1 MSTPGQSTA
10 TGEWS
15 LRSSLVALLV
25 VATLVTFTLIGIAIL
40 AYRVPAIM
48 AEDREHMRNEAVGLA
63 HYFEQLIDSLEGRLG
78 TLAALDMSMS
88 PRQIQRFL
96 DSVIAEG
103 GFKAIYVLNPKGHVE
118 YVALPEEA
126 REARA
131 NVVGADLSR
140 NPLLASVR
148 TLGRRAWSD
157 RYLSALTGDATIG
170 LAIPFDGYTLLG
182 EVAPGFASEVLQAG
196 TEDLIYPVLV
206 VDRAG
211 EYVVGRNLAESDRL
225 RNWAA
230 ELNGVSP
237 GRMGDVRQIRFAGR
251 PYDTGLARSD
261 KLQWTFMV
269 AYPTGMDNPRVR
281 VTIALVLVGFVGS
294 ILLALVL
301 APLWAVR
308 MSAPLQDLIAQTRA
322 LTSGT
327 FGGKVSRGR
336 ILEFNQLAADM
347 ESMATAIRERQGE
360 LEKSEERLLQ
370 SLQNVQQLNLL
381 LEHRVELRT
390 IDLERANRELS
401 EAMETLKLAQ
411 GELVRNETLASL
423 GNLVGGVAHELN
435 TPIGNGVMAVST
447 MHDQVR
453 TFRREMANGLRRST
467 LEAFVERVERGSEI
481 AVRNLQRANELI
493 TSFKQVAVDQTS
505 AQRRR
510 FKLSEVID
518 EILMTLQPTLKRT
531 PFRVERQIPDDLVL
545 ESYPGPLGQVLTNL
559 LTNALTHGFEGR
571 TYGLIRVSAER
582 HGDDQIILRVAD
594 DGAGIQP
601 DLFPRI
607 FDPFVTSKLGRG
619 GSGLG
624 LHIVWNTVTVV
635 LGGSITVNSTS
646 EQGTEFRIILPLVA
660 PRQPNNG

>member
-1 MSTPGQSTA
+1 
-10 TGEWS
+10 
-15 LRSSLVALLV
+15 
-25 VATLVTFTLIGIAIL
+25 
-40 AYRVPAIM
+40 
-48 AEDREHMRNEAVGLA
+48 
-63 HYFEQLIDSLEGRLG
+63 
-78 TLAALDMSMS
+78 
-88 PRQIQRFL
+88 
-96 DSVIAEG
+96 
-103 GFKAIYVLNPKGHVE
+103 
-118 YVALPEEA
+118 
-126 REARA
+126 
-131 NVVGADLSR
+131 
-140 NPLLASVR
+140 
-148 TLGRRAWSD
+148 
-157 RYLSALTGDATIG
+157 
-170 LAIPFDGYTLLG
+170 
-182 EVAPGFASEVLQAG
+182 
-196 TEDLIYPVLV
+196 
-206 VDRAG
+206 
-211 EYVVGRNLAESDRL
+211 
-225 RNWAA
+225 
-230 ELNGVSP
+230 
-237 GRMGDVRQIRFAGR
+237 
-251 PYDTGLARSD
+251 
-261 KLQWTFMV
+261 MV

-281 VTIALVLVGFVGS
+281 VTIVLILVGFAGS

-308 MSAPLQDLIAQTRA
+308 MSAPLRDLIAQTRA

-411 GELVRNETLASL
+411 GELVRSETLASL

-447 MHDQVR
+447 LHDQVR
-453 TFRREMANGLRRST
+453 AFRREMANGLRRST

-493 TSFKQVAVDQTS
+493 ASFKQVAVDQTS

-531 PFRVERQIPDDLVL
+531 PFRIERQIPDDLVL

-582 HGDDQIILRVAD
+582 HGDEQLMLRVAD

-635 LGGSITVNSTS
+635 LGGSITVDSTPDH
-646 EQGTEFRIILPLVA
+646 GTEFRIILPLVA